1 LGETGL
7 ELLTKLCA
15 QAQSPTHEPLV
26 LVLVDTEAPAIVS
39 ELLDLWPAL
48 DLVAKLSPLALESRL
63 PQSAASLGRHLAM
76 ERLVATSVFIALED
90 EPLAAAWEREVALA
104 ARVNGQNS
112 PLILNV
118 VRATAA
124 DVAPA
129 VNEARLETLL
139 RHLHSSYLKW
149 QQEHGRG
156 SLADWA
162 RLPFDLQEDNRS
174 AADHLWTKA
183 CDLDLDIGIGDN
195 HCAALDFELPLDS
208 LAAAEHRRWLA
219 SRATNGWRFGEVVAQ
234 AERTHSLIKPWSDL
248 SEAERDKNRGA
259 VRHMAEALGAAG
271 FCVRP
276 LISFSVARRA
286 QDDEQLRVLIDTAK
300 ADATGAGG
308 KLRLIV
314 AVDEA
319 RSFRL
324 AQYLADLPDLALSLV
339 LAQPLIGLALAAK
352 QPENAAAH
360 VVQSA
365 QSVWLTNAEQIDE
378 LLAKWPALGGAS
390 T

>member
-1 LGETGL
+1 
-7 ELLTKLCA
+7 
-15 QAQSPTHEPLV
+15 
-26 LVLVDTEAPAIVS
+26 
-39 ELLDLWPAL
+39 
-48 DLVAKLSPLALESRL
+48 
-63 PQSAASLGRHLAM
+63 
-76 ERLVATSVFIALED
+76 
-90 EPLAAAWEREVALA
+90 
-104 ARVNGQNS
+104 
-112 PLILNV
+112 
-118 VRATAA
+118 
-124 DVAPA
+124 
-129 VNEARLETLL
+129 
-139 RHLHSSYLKW
+139 
-149 QQEHGRG
+149 
-156 SLADWA
+156 
-162 RLPFDLQEDNRS
+162 
-174 AADHLWTKA
+174 
-183 CDLDLDIGIGDN
+183 
-195 HCAALDFELPLDS
+195 
-208 LAAAEHRRWLA
+208 
-219 SRATNGWRFGEVVAQ
+219 
-234 AERTHSLIKPWSDL
+234 L